1 METKQTAVQ
10 FLELSIKCIVPD
22 EKSHKLI
29 FERALKKAK
38 KMHQL
43 EIINA
48 NLRGIERGIDLTKEK
63 YINPITLAHNYYNDV
78 YGEKFGE
85 KFGGQGE

>member
-48 NLRGIERGIDLTKEK
+48 NLTGIERGIDLTKEK
-63 YINPITLAHNYYNDV
+63 YINPITLAHNYYDDV
-78 YGEKFGE
+78 YGEKFG
-85 KFGGQGE
+85 GQDE

>member
-10 FLELSIKCIVPD
+10 FLESRIKLIVPD
-22 EKSHKLI
+22 EKSYKLI
-29 FERALKKAK
+29 FERAFKKAK

-43 EIINA
+43 EIMNA

-63 YINPITLAHNYYNDV
+63 YINPVTLAHKYYDDV

-85 KFGGQGE
+85 KFGGKDE